1 VAEPSPAAGR
11 TVRILRRLDAAAR
24 RRWFLP
30 AAGVFPLS
38 DYALPVLPNQMLLI
52 VLAVLHPRRW
62 RALAVTFV
70 TAAGLGALLVAGAVQ
85 TAGPWLLE
93 TLPGDRDALA
103 GAAGQVRRYGLWAL
117 AVLSL
122 LPWPPR
128 TAVLACALAGTP
140 AWVIAAVVL
149 TVRPLPVVAMAFTAA
164 KAPHLLRRWSRID
177 RVLTAVESHRDTP
190 AASST
195 ARKTRNSD
203 LTA

>member
-1 VAEPSPAAGR
+1 VAEPPAPPGR

-52 VLAVLHPRRW
+52 VLSILHPRRW

-70 TAAGLGALLVAGAVQ
+70 VAAALGALLVAGAVQ
-85 TAGPWLLE
+85 SVGPWLLE
-93 TLPGDRDALA
+93 TLPGDRAALA
-103 GAAGQVRRYGLWAL
+103 GASDQIRRHGLWAL

-140 AWVIAAVVL
+140 VWVIAAVVL

-177 RVLTAVESHRDTP
+177 RVLTAVESHRADPVTC
-190 AASST
+190 ST
-195 ARKTRNSD
+195 A
-203 LTA
+203 